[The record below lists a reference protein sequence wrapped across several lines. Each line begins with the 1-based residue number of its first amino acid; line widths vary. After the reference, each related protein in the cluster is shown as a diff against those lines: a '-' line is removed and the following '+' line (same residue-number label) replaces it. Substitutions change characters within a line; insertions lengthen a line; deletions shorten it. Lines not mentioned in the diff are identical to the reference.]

1 MTYLRRKLPAALGA
15 AVLAG
20 SGAAVVAGVVAG
32 VAAPATAA
40 TGTLFDGFG
49 RDLAE
54 NVALAHAES
63 DARRDALRHGFTACE
78 VFESVVSQ
86 DARTHV
92 FFALVTVSCE
102 DAAQ

>member
-1 MTYLRRKLPAALGA
+1 MTYLRRKLPAVLCA

-20 SGAAVVAGVVAG
+20 SGAAVLAGAG
-32 VAAPATAA
+32 TPATAA

-54 NVALAHAES
+54 NVALAGAES
-63 DARRDALRHGFTACE
+63 DARRNALSHGFADCE

-92 FFALVTVSCE
+92 FFALVTVSCQ
-102 DAAQ
+102 DAA

>member
-1 MTYLRRKLPAALGA
+1 MTYLRRKLPAVLCA

-20 SGAAVVAGVVAG
+20 SGAAVLAG
-32 VAAPATAA
+32 AATPATAA

-54 NVALAHAES
+54 NVALAGAES
-63 DARRDALRHGFTACE
+63 DARRNALSHGFTDCE

-102 DAAQ
+102 DAAR

>member
-1 MTYLRRKLPAALGA
+1 MGGGP
-15 AVLAG
+15 
-20 SGAAVVAGVVAG
+20 
-32 VAAPATAA
+32 PPPPTAA

-49 RDLAE
+49 RDRAE
-54 NVALAHAES
+54 NVALAAAES
-63 DARRDALRHGFTACE
+63 DARRNALRHGFTACE